1 MKNFHFIAMVVGIML
16 LVFVWNNY
24 SAASANSNSKS
35 ISYQTVS
42 VKPGDSVWSIAANF
56 TTPKDDIRNVIIDI
70 KKINGLSNNVA
81 IYPGQTLKI
90 PVKATN
96 TIIETNDVRVTKAR

>member
-1 MKNFHFIAMVVGIML
+1 MKNFHFITMVVGIML

-24 SAASANSNSKS
+24 SAASANSKS
-35 ISYQTVS
+35 ISYQTIS

-70 KKINGLSNNVA
+70 KKINGLSNDVA
-81 IYPGQTLKI
+81 IYPGQILKI
-90 PVKATN
+90 PVKVTN